1 MTILA
6 ITWVL
11 TVLVETNVLGLLSEA
26 LTAHVQTVLS
36 DQTRV
41 SAANSALSRTLTVVS
56 WVGEP
61 NVFVSHVLSVSN
73 VQVAREV
80 VTPEDYFVWFS

>member
-61 NVFVSHVLSVSN
+61 NVFVSHVLSVSKM
-73 VQVAREV
+73 
-80 VTPEDYFVWFS
+80 FK